1 MDDAVSSTIEVR
13 VGTDDLPGEAGG
25 LLGGDARDRF
35 DADDENTLA
44 VGIVDR
50 GVWVA
55 ALLMHVDR
63 VEDEIVGSIRQLVI
77 PPPQRGRG
85 IAGRLIR
92 RAMAIAG
99 ERGAARLR
107 TTAGWGCPDHAAL
120 YRRMRFDPASA
131 DDTPYL
137 FTRDL

>member
-1 MDDAVSSTIEVR
+1 MDDAISSTVEVR
-13 VGTDDLPGEAGG
+13 VGTDDLPAEAGE
-25 LLGGDARDRF
+25 LLGGDARNRF
-35 DADDENTLA
+35 EADDEDTLA
-44 VGIVDR
+44 VGVVDR

-55 ALLMHVDR
+55 ALLMCVDR
-63 VEDEIVGSIRQLVI
+63 VEDETVGSIRQLII

-92 RAMAIAG
+92 RALAIAG

-120 YRRMRFDPASA
+120 YRRMRFDPAPV
-131 DDTPYL
+131 DDAPYL